1 VVENEGEALGV
12 IEASVL
18 PFLALW
24 LASVC
29 ALHGRGMNHAAR
41 VLTGVMIAIP
51 ALLTYEVLLGFIA
64 QATSR

>member
-12 IEASVL
+12 IEAIVL
-18 PFLALW
+18 PFLSLW

-29 ALHGRGMNHAAR
+29 ALHCRGMNHAAI
-41 VLTGVMIAIP
+41 VLTSVVIAIP
-51 ALLTYEVLLGFIA
+51 ALVTYEVLLGFIA